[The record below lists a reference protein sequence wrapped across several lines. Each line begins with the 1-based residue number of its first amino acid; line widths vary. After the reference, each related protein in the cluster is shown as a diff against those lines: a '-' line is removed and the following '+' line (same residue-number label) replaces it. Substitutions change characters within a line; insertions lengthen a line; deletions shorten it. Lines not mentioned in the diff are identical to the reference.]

1 MKLILATFITL
12 LASVNFVS
20 FWRGFLEPEAQMG
33 LTVTL
38 TVLGI
43 AAVFAELMTKT
54 KNEESL
60 LRSQLEDRTQQIETL
75 SSRIGDNEAKL
86 MRAESDVENLK
97 LKLESTQLE
106 SAKELSRTDELNK
119 GLKNSLLEAEVK
131 IKDLKKSIDNNPDK
145 DEVLLDF
152 VELLQSNGRFIDFVM
167 GDISSIDN
175 ETVGAASR
183 VVHQGL
189 SGFIGEFMKI
199 EHIRSEV
206 EGQTINVEAGEESF
220 LYNFIGGDDL
230 ELPQS
235 GRLIHRGWKVSQ
247 MMLPKKTKNRSKADT
262 VVQRAEVEL

>member
-119 GLKNSLLEAEVK
+119 GLRNSLLEAEVK
-131 IKDLKKSIDNNPDK
+131 IKDLKNP
-145 DEVLLDF
+145 
-152 VELLQSNGRFIDFVM
+152 
-167 GDISSIDN
+167 
-175 ETVGAASR
+175 
-183 VVHQGL
+183 
-189 SGFIGEFMKI
+189 
-199 EHIRSEV
+199 
-206 EGQTINVEAGEESF
+206 
-220 LYNFIGGDDL
+220 
-230 ELPQS
+230 
-235 GRLIHRGWKVSQ
+235 
-247 MMLPKKTKNRSKADT
+247 
-262 VVQRAEVEL
+262 